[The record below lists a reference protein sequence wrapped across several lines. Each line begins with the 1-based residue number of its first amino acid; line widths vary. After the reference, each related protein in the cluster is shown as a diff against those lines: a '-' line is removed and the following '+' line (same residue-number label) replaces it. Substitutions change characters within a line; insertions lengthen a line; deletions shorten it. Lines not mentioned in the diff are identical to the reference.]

1 MTDPVFRKTEQG
13 QDEIRTR
20 ARKLDHKLRALLL
33 IVNGERRRSELL
45 AQTGGMGVGPEAIEA
60 LLDAGLIHAEPA
72 PQLAVSGTTPAN
84 PVAAAASASD
94 SADDQERKAGSV
106 FSMYAM
112 RGASIQPPD
121 EASATAHAPQSADEQ
136 AGGTYQQLY
145 HFYTD
150 VIGHHLGLRGYLL
163 QVKVE
168 KAAGLAELA
177 ALRDPLYTA
186 LHKAKG
192 EITAGAII
200 DQLDR
205 MVRDDGH
212 AAA

>member
-1 MTDPVFRKTEQG
+1 MTDPVFHKTERG

-45 AQTGGMGVGPEAIEA
+45 AQTGGMGVGAEAIEA
-60 LLDAGLIHAEPA
+60 LLEAGLIRAAEQTDPA
-72 PQLAVSGTTPAN
+72 RPPAGSDSSPAN
-84 PVAAAASASD
+84 PAQANVRSTGDGKADAAVAPAQDLPSSAGG
-94 SADDQERKAGSV
+94 QVR
-106 FSMYAM
+106 
-112 RGASIQPPD
+112 
-121 EASATAHAPQSADEQ
+121 
-136 AGGTYQQLY
+136 GTYQQLY

-168 KAAGLAELA
+168 KAGSPTELA

-200 DQLDR
+200 GQLDR
-205 MVRDDGH
+205 LVRDGWH
-212 AAA
+212 ASA

>member
-1 MTDPVFRKTEQG
+1 MTDPVFYKTEQG

-45 AQTGGMGVGPEAIEA
+45 AQTGGMGVGPESIDA
-60 LLDAGLIHAEPA
+60 LLAAGLIRAENA
-72 PQLAVSGTTPAN
+72 PQPATTDTSPAN
-84 PVAAAASASD
+84 PPASVDHHGAAKAD
-94 SADDQERKAGSV
+94 SL
-106 FSMYAM
+106 FSMYSM
-112 RGASIQPPD
+112 RGANVPSWDDALPAPASPQP
-121 EASATAHAPQSADEQ
+121 T
-136 AGGTYQQLY
+136 GGTYQQLY

-168 KAAGLAELA
+168 KAGSPAELA
-177 ALRDPLYTA
+177 ALRDPLYSA

-212 AAA
+212 ASA

>member
-20 ARKLDHKLRALLL
+20 SRKLDHKLRALLL

-84 PVAAAASASD
+84 PVAAAASA
-94 SADDQERKAGSV
+94 DDPDRKADSV

-112 RGASIQPPD
+112 RSASMQPPD
-121 EASATAHAPQSADEQ
+121 EADATQHASQSADQQ

-168 KAAGLAELA
+168 KAAGFAELA

>member
-1 MTDPVFRKTEQG
+1 MTDPVFHKTEQG

-45 AQTGGMGVGPEAIEA
+45 AQTGGMGVGPESIDA
-60 LLDAGLIHAEPA
+60 LLAAGLIRAENA
-72 PQLAVSGTTPAN
+72 PQPAAAATSPAN
-84 PVAAAASASD
+84 PPASVDRHGDAKAD
-94 SADDQERKAGSV
+94 SLFPMHS
-106 FSMYAM
+106 M
-112 RGASIQPPD
+112 RGANVPSWDDALPAPASPQP
-121 EASATAHAPQSADEQ
+121 

-168 KAAGLAELA
+168 KAGSPAELA
-177 ALRDPLYTA
+177 ALRDPLYSA

-200 DQLDR
+200 DQLDK

-212 AAA
+212 ASA

>member
-1 MTDPVFRKTEQG
+1 MSDPVFHKTEQG

-33 IVNGERRRSELL
+33 IVNGERRRSALL
-45 AQTGGMGVGPEAIEA
+45 AQTGGMGVGPESIDA
-60 LLDAGLIHAEPA
+60 LLAAGLIRAENA
-72 PQLAVSGTTPAN
+72 PQPAAATSPAN
-84 PVAAAASASD
+84 PPASGDRHGDAKAD
-94 SADDQERKAGSV
+94 SLL
-106 FSMYAM
+106 SMHSM
-112 RGASIQPPD
+112 RGANVPSWDDALPAPASPQP
-121 EASATAHAPQSADEQ
+121 T
-136 AGGTYQQLY
+136 GGTYQQLY

-168 KAAGLAELA
+168 KAGSPAELA
-177 ALRDPLYTA
+177 ALRGPLYSA

-192 EITAGAII
+192 EITASAII
-200 DQLDR
+200 DQLDK

-212 AAA
+212 ASA

>member
-1 MTDPVFRKTEQG
+1 MTDPVFHKTEQG

-45 AQTGGMGVGPEAIEA
+45 AQTGGMGVGPESIDA
-60 LLDAGLIHAEPA
+60 LLAAGLIRAEHA
-72 PQLAVSGTTPAN
+72 PQPAAAATSPAN
-84 PVAAAASASD
+84 PGTSVDRHGEAKAD
-94 SADDQERKAGSV
+94 SL
-106 FSMYAM
+106 FPMYGM
-112 RGASIQPPD
+112 RGADVASWDDALPAPASPQP
-121 EASATAHAPQSADEQ
+121 

-168 KAAGLAELA
+168 KAGSPAELA
-177 ALRDPLYTA
+177 ALRDPLYSA

-200 DQLDR
+200 DQLDK

-212 AAA
+212 ASA

>member
-1 MTDPVFRKTEQG
+1 MTDPVFHKTEQG

-33 IVNGERRRSELL
+33 IVNGERRCSELL
-45 AQTGGMGVGPEAIEA
+45 AQTGGMGVGPQSIET
-60 LLDAGLIHAEPA
+60 LLEAGLIRAEAAHEPA
-72 PQLAVSGTTPAN
+72 APAGS
-84 PVAAAASASD
+84 PAMPAAAASVSISASGDGKAD
-94 SADDQERKAGSV
+94 SL

-112 RGASIQPPD
+112 RGTSVQVRD
-121 EASATAHAPQSADEQ
+121 EALPAQAATPPAE
-136 AGGTYQQLY
+136 GTYQQLY

-168 KAAGLAELA
+168 KAASPAELA
-177 ALRDPLYTA
+177 ALRAPLYAA

-205 MVRDDGH
+205 MVRGDGH
-212 AAA
+212 ASA

>member
-1 MTDPVFRKTEQG
+1 MTDPVFHKTEQG
-13 QDEIRTR
+13 HDEIRTR

-45 AQTGGMGVGPEAIEA
+45 AQTGGMGVGPEAIDA
-60 LLDAGLIHAEPA
+60 LLAAGLIRAQDAQQPA
-72 PQLAVSGTTPAN
+72 PTVTSPPNPPASM
-84 PVAAAASASD
+84 ADHGDAKAD
-94 SADDQERKAGSV
+94 SL
-106 FSMYAM
+106 FSMYGM
-112 RGASIQPPD
+112 RGANVQLRDDALLAQAPLQ
-121 EASATAHAPQSADEQ
+121 AT
-136 AGGTYQQLY
+136 GGAYQQLY

-168 KAAGLAELA
+168 KAGSPAELA
-177 ALRDPLYTA
+177 ALRDPLYSA

-205 MVRDDGH
+205 MVRDNGQ
-212 AAA
+212 ASA

>member
-1 MTDPVFRKTEQG
+1 MTDPVFHKTEQG

-20 ARKLDHKLRALLL
+20 AYKLRALQL
-33 IVNGERRRSELL
+33 IVNGERRRSALL
-45 AQTGGMGVGPEAIEA
+45 AQTAGMGVGPEGIEA
-60 LLDAGLIHAEPA
+60 LLDAGLIRTEPD
-72 PQLAVSGTTPAN
+72 PELAVPGALPAN
-84 PVAAAASASD
+84 PLPAA
-94 SADDQERKAGSV
+94 
-106 FSMYAM
+106 
-112 RGASIQPPD
+112 
-121 EASATAHAPQSADEQ
+121 
-136 AGGTYQQLY
+136 AGGTYRQLY

-150 VIGHHLGLRGYLL
+150 VIGQHLGLRGYLL

-168 KAAGLAELA
+168 KAGNSAELA

-205 MVRDDGH
+205 MVRMGDTLPAEAEANYYRQLSNTAPHRSGLGRMYRTFRKPISKNDRVGKWDKK
-212 AAA
+212 

>member
-1 MTDPVFRKTEQG
+1 MTDPVFHKTEQG

-45 AQTGGMGVGPEAIEA
+45 AQTGGMGVGPESIDA
-60 LLDAGLIHAEPA
+60 LLAAGLIRAENA
-72 PQLAVSGTTPAN
+72 PQP
-84 PVAAAASASD
+84 AAADTRPASPPASVDHHGDAKAD
-94 SADDQERKAGSV
+94 SL
-106 FSMYAM
+106 FSMYSM
-112 RGASIQPPD
+112 RGANVPSWDDALPAPASPQP
-121 EASATAHAPQSADEQ
+121 

-168 KAAGLAELA
+168 KAGSPAELA
-177 ALRDPLYTA
+177 ALRDPLYSA

-212 AAA
+212 ASA

>member
-94 SADDQERKAGSV
+94 NADDPERKADSV

-177 ALRDPLYTA
+177 ALRDPLYMA

>member
-1 MTDPVFRKTEQG
+1 MTDPVFHKTEQG

-45 AQTGGMGVGPEAIEA
+45 AQTGGMGVGPQSIET
-60 LLDAGLIHAEPA
+60 LLEAGLIRAEAAAPA
-72 PQLAVSGTTPAN
+72 GSPAVP
-84 PVAAAASASD
+84 AAAASVSISASGDGKAD
-94 SADDQERKAGSV
+94 SL

-112 RGASIQPPD
+112 RGASVQVLD
-121 EASATAHAPQSADEQ
+121 EALPAQASTPPAD
-136 AGGTYQQLY
+136 GTYQQLY

-168 KAAGLAELA
+168 KAASPAELA
-177 ALRDPLYTA
+177 ALRAPLYAA

-205 MVRDDGH
+205 MVRGDGH
-212 AAA
+212 ASA